1 VRATKAGITED
12 LLADAFAVHAPTTRA
27 VRLPR
32 ERLAV
37 IAGRGDRI
45 TPPDQAEALAAHWG
59 VDVHW
64 FDGGHLAQVGRGD
77 ALRIVRRQLG
87 ALGFTGRELRL

>member
-1 VRATKAGITED
+1 V
-12 LLADAFAVHAPTTRA
+12 
-27 VRLPR
+27 PR

-45 TPPDQAEALAAHWG
+45 TPPEQAEALAAHWG
-59 VDVHW
+59 VTARW

-77 ALRIVRRQLG
+77 ALRDVRRQLG
-87 ALGFTGRELRL
+87 ALGFAGRQFRG